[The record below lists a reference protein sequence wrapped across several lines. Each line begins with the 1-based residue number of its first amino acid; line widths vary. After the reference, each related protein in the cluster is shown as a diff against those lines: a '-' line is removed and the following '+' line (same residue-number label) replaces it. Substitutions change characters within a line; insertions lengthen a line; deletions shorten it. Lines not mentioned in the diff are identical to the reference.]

1 MKGIFKRLFNKT
13 TNRQKPLGEMAI
25 CVEIENN
32 SEFREL
38 VKETAEA
45 LNYLNHCLDKLN
57 EFELKVSTSRK

>member
-1 MKGIFKRLFNKT
+1 MKGIFKRLFNKIT
-13 TNRQKPLGEMAI
+13 FRQKPLGEMVI

-38 VKETAEA
+38 AKETAEA

>member
-13 TNRQKPLGEMAI
+13 TNRQKPLGEMVI
-25 CVEIENN
+25 CDEIEYN

-38 VKETAEA
+38 AKETAEV

>member
-13 TNRQKPLGEMAI
+13 TNRQKPLGEMVI

-38 VKETAEA
+38 AKETAEA
-45 LNYLNHCLDKLN
+45 INYLNHCLDKLN

>member
-13 TNRQKPLGEMAI
+13 TNRQKPLGEMVI
-25 CVEIENN
+25 CVGIENN

-38 VKETAEA
+38 AKETAEA

-57 EFELKVSTSRK
+57 EFELKISTSRK

>member
-13 TNRQKPLGEMAI
+13 TNRQKPLGEI
-25 CVEIENN
+25 VIGVEIENN
-32 SEFREL
+32 SEFRKL
-38 VKETAEA
+38 AKETTEA